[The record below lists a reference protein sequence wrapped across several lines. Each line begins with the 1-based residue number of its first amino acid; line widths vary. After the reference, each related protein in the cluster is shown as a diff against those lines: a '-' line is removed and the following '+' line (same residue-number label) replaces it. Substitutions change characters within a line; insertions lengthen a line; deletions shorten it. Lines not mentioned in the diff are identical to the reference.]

1 MTNGK
6 EADTGRYRN
15 SSVSAAVD
23 LISRSNAVGMITA
36 WQREDGIAQR
46 PAIRHPQFT
55 LQAVLVAMVLIP
67 EIGVTTTVREIL
79 RTIYSLTDL
88 QLSMVGMAINS
99 EARAAFDDDPKNREE
114 ARFRAWLQAQV
125 TCIDSFW
132 DLPARTMSN
141 GDFANAL
148 AARTPDERALA
159 SRRNLRA
166 GELVNSLIAA
176 SIDWPGLARWRGDM
190 VADETILDLAAV
202 GEGMGSKP
210 DKIKSA
216 VSRARFYIRQ
226 DNNEVLGDG
235 ASAKRTR
242 KMAFGIGVTA
252 VMAVGPIREPG
263 AVPRTI
269 LAVEIGGPTSGDAA
283 ALMRCLER
291 IDGWPQT
298 PKPRSRQRNR
308 LLGVD
313 MGYRAKPELAH
324 FLLTRRIDRIHRY
337 PKSDKH
343 AGRRTTFIL
352 PSVWPTE
359 KIRDQKAPTLPGP
372 VLAWGDFYCPAAM
385 DRLAGNPTHRIR
397 QINEDP
403 AGLDRYDKMLA
414 ERLPFVMGRLDRP
427 RLRDVKRAA
436 RLPGEAKDLRW
447 KCRLQCPAEQ
457 GRVRCPLKP
466 HSLDGDHTKPLAAP
480 DWDPSRYQSCQSE
493 VTVTLSERQL
503 SSFQPGPT
511 PGSFEYQSILDT
523 YRSRTESRFAHL
535 KHPCVTALKHTNVG
549 PRREPLLML
558 QIGIAVAVSNLKLQ
572 QNFKPDHADVIERN
586 FRITDRALGRKA
598 TRKPYRS

>member
-1 MTNGK
+1 MNTIM
-6 EADTGRYRN
+6 DTDGGRYRN
-15 SSVSAAVD
+15 RQVKAAVD
-23 LISRSNAVGMITA
+23 LVSRSHAVEMITA

-46 PAIRHPQFT
+46 PAHRHPQFT

-79 RTIYSLTDL
+79 RTIYSLTDH
-88 QLSMVGMAINS
+88 QLDWVGMTINS
-99 EARAAFDDDPKNREE
+99 EARAAFDDDPKKREE
-114 ARFRAWLQAQV
+114 ARFRVWLHAQMV
-125 TCIDSFW
+125 CLDAFS
-132 DLPARTMSN
+132 DLPARTMTN
-141 GDFANAL
+141 GEFATAI
-148 AARTPDERALA
+148 ASRTDEDRALA
-159 SRRNLRA
+159 DRRNLRST
-166 GELVNSLIAA
+166 EIVNSLIAA
-176 SIDWPGLARWRGDM
+176 SIDWTGLAKWRGDM

-216 VSRARFYIRQ
+216 VSRARFYVRQ
-226 DNNEVLGDG
+226 DNNDVRSDGDSG
-235 ASAKRTR
+235 KRTR
-242 KMAFGIGVTA
+242 KVAFGIGVTA

-269 LAVEIGGPTSGDAA
+269 LAVEIGGPTAGDAA

-313 MGYRAKPELAH
+313 MGYRAKPELAN
-324 FLLTRRIDRIHRY
+324 FLMSRRIDRIHRY
-337 PKSDKH
+337 PKSGRQ
-343 AGRRTTFIL
+343 AGARTTFIL

-359 KIRDQKAPTLPGP
+359 EIRDQKAPMLPGP

-403 AGLDRYDKMLA
+403 TGLDRYDKMLA

-480 DWDPSRYQSCQSE
+480 DWDPSRYQCCQSE

-535 KHPCVTALKHTNVG
+535 KHPCVTALKRTNVG

-572 QNFKPDHADVIERN
+572 QNFTPDYTDVIERN
-586 FRITDRALGRKA
+586 FKLTDRALGRKA

>member
-1 MTNGK
+1 
-6 EADTGRYRN
+6 
-15 SSVSAAVD
+15 
-23 LISRSNAVGMITA
+23 
-36 WQREDGIAQR
+36 
-46 PAIRHPQFT
+46 
-55 LQAVLVAMVLIP
+55 MVLIP

-88 QLSMVGMAINS
+88 QLSTVGMTINS

-114 ARFRAWLQAQV
+114 ARFRAWLHAQV

-141 GDFANAL
+141 GDFATAL

-226 DNNEVLGDG
+226 DNNEVRGDG
-235 ASAKRTR
+235 ASATRTR

-252 VMAVGPIREPG
+252 VMAIGPIRAPG

-269 LAVEIGGPTSGDAA
+269 LAVEVGGPTSGDAA
-283 ALMRCLER
+283 ALMRCLGR

-359 KIRDQKAPTLPGP
+359 EIRD
-372 VLAWGDFYCPAAM
+372 
-385 DRLAGNPTHRIR
+385 RLR

-427 RLRDVKRAA
+427 RLRDIKRAA

-480 DWDPSRYQSCQSE
+480 DWDPSRYQCCQSE

-535 KHPCVTALKHTNVG
+535 KHPCVTAVKRTNVG

-558 QIGIAVAVSNLKLQ
+558 QIGIAIAVSNLKLQ
-572 QNFKPDHADVIERN
+572 RNFKPDHTDVIERN
-586 FRITDRALGRKA
+586 FKLTDRALGRKA